1 MKLSKYSNERFIDY
15 SIVCTS
21 IKEISSQNWWRGTES
36 CDLHYYYIYYYAKYT
51 KRPISASLEFEL
63 TNQLF
68 TYIQRKQVKSRCLL
82 LNWVLS
88 LRGFCFH
95 MTQKLLYLIWIR
107 LARLAIKKSK
117 LHDFSLCTI
126 PSLFIVIMVIRCY
139 TKYIV

>member
-68 TYIQRKQVKSRCLL
+68 VYDRKLEFFALTVMYQQSNLL
-82 LNWVLS
+82 
-88 LRGFCFH
+88 
-95 MTQKLLYLIWIR
+95 
-107 LARLAIKKSK
+107 
-117 LHDFSLCTI
+117 
-126 PSLFIVIMVIRCY
+126 IV
-139 TKYIV
+139 